1 MKGIIFG
8 TLHSYNDLRL
18 ILESKEMGAPEVKV
32 NKIDIPGADSALD
45 LTDFFGEPKY
55 DDVKHKFT
63 FTSIEPQ
70 DTFLT
75 QFSTIKNAIHGKKVR
90 IILDDDPSFFY
101 MGRCFV
107 SSFTNDKGIGTVSV
121 ECECEPYKY
130 NVQETVVSATLDGT
144 TKNMYDTSKIT
155 LVSSA
160 IKLLDD
166 DFFEIDL
173 NNISGAWQYVT
184 FFHQKHATDEIAPNQ
199 NVTIILESKDV
210 TVSGDTVTSLYFT
223 SVNEAQPDYFSP
235 ATYSTRIETHERK
248 TAALYPAVIK
258 DAATI
263 SAAVYFIRSFFA
275 VANGSKIKGK
285 FRVSILPGDVKAD
298 NFVYTSYNGQMRG
311 LQLVNSKK
319 HVIPT
324 ITATSDF
331 TLYFEGNSY
340 TVSSGET
347 VIPEIELK
355 EGVNDIAVKG
365 TGTIS
370 FTYREGSL

>member
-8 TLHSYNDLRL
+8 TLHSYRDLHL
-18 ILESKEMGAPEVKV
+18 ILESKELGAPTVKV

-70 DTFLT
+70 ETFLT
-75 QFSTIKNAIHGKKVR
+75 QFSEIKNAIHGKKVR
-90 IILDDDPSFFY
+90 IILDDDPSFYSF
-101 MGRCFV
+101 GRCFV
-107 SSFTNDKGIGTVSV
+107 SSFTNAKGIGTVSV
-121 ECECEPYKY
+121 ECECDPYKY

-144 TKNMYDTSKIT
+144 SQNMYDTSKIT

-160 IKLLDD
+160 IKLLED

-184 FFHQKHATDEIAPNQ
+184 FFHLPHIAGAITPNQ
-199 NVTIILESKDV
+199 NVTIVLETKDF
-210 TVSGDTVTSLYFT
+210 TVSGDTQTRLYFT
-223 SVNEAQPDYFSP
+223 NNNEAQPDYFTP
-235 ATYSTRIETHERK
+235 ATYSTLVETHDRK
-248 TAALYPAVIK
+248 IAALYPVAIK
-258 DAATI
+258 DATTI

-275 VANGSKIKGK
+275 VANGSKVKGK
-285 FRVSILPGDVKAD
+285 FRMSILPGDVKAN

-319 HVIPT
+319 RVIPT
-324 ITATSDF
+324 IKATSAF

-340 TVSSGET
+340 TVSAGET

-370 FTYREGSL
+370 FAYREGSL